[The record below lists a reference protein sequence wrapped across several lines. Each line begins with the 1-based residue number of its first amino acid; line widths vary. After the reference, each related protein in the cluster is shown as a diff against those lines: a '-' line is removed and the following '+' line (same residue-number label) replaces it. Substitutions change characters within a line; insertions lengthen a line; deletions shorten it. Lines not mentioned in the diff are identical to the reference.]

1 MFVLTLI
8 LPIGGIGDLSPLN
21 LYILDYRLQKYKN
34 RLEHAPQIAQQLS
47 FLLSLSPSL
56 SLSLSTSPPHSL
68 SLSVFLSLP
77 LPLTLSLSLFLS
89 PSLPL
94 SIPLS
99 LSPSLSL
106 PPSLSLSP
114 SGGERGGSVAAWC
127 CGETV
132 GAGERETGDR
142 VLSHRARVDALR
154 S

>member
-68 SLSVFLSLP
+68 SLSVFFSFSNTFQLILLYTSFPPRLLAP
-77 LPLTLSLSLFLS
+77 SPHPFPFSLSLLS
-89 PSLPL
+89 
-94 SIPLS
+94 
-99 LSPSLSL
+99 SPRL
-106 PPSLSLSP
+106 
-114 SGGERGGSVAAWC
+114 
-127 CGETV
+127 
-132 GAGERETGDR
+132 
-142 VLSHRARVDALR
+142 
-154 S
+154 